1 MMNRVLT
8 SFNTF
13 ALILLFLSF
22 VFSVFSIKT
31 LKVNDTQSMKVNF
44 FELSEIT
51 ETQKRLP
58 RAKPIDMIKEAGLIK
73 TKEINQL
80 EVSLDVEKYK
90 ISKPDIKKEL
100 SKIKLS
106 KERTE
111 ILKISSIIQDKI
123 SSVWIKPN
131 SLSKILTAKVLINL
145 APSGEILNYELVEP
159 SNDRIFDNSVL
170 TAMNKISFLEEII
183 GIERGIFESN
193 FRNFKLVFK
202 SSGEIE

>member
-31 LKVNDTQSMKVNF
+31 LKVNNTKSIKVNF

-58 RAKPIDMIKEAGLIK
+58 RAKPVEKIKEADLIT

-80 EVSLDVEKYK
+80 EASLDIEKHK

-100 SKIKLS
+100 NKIKLS

-170 TAMNKISFLEEII
+170 TAMNKISFFEEII
-183 GIERGIFESN
+183 GIERGMFESN

>member
-58 RAKPIDMIKEAGLIK
+58 RAKQIEKIKEADLIK

-80 EVSLDVEKYK
+80 EASLDTEKYK

-170 TAMNKISFLEEII
+170 TAMNKISFFEEII

>member
-58 RAKPIDMIKEAGLIK
+58 RAKPIEKIKEAGLIK

-80 EVSLDVEKYK
+80 EASLDIEKYK

-159 SNDRIFDNSVL
+159 SNDRIFDAN
-170 TAMNKISFLEEII
+170 TH
-183 GIERGIFESN
+183 
-193 FRNFKLVFK
+193 
-202 SSGEIE
+202 